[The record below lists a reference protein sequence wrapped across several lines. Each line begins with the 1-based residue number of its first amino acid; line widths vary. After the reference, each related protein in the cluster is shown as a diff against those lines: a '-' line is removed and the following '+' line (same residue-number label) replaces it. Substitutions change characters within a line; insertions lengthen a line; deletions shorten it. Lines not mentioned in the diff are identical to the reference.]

1 MPRHPVLYPLRQAL
15 RRQRPAAAALVA
27 GLGLLAGCGGD
38 GGDGDAPAP
47 LTWGACGDFAAA
59 PFECATASVPL
70 DTVRPGADRI
80 ELQVIRRPASDPAR
94 RLGALFF
101 NPGGPGGKGTD
112 DLPAWI
118 DAFPPALLQRF
129 DLVSWD
135 PRGIGRSTAVR
146 CFGSLQEEREFKA
159 RMAPGFPVGDE
170 QVQQQAGLQASFNQ
184 RCAQRAGSLLE
195 HVSTAD
201 SARDMDHLRRALGEA
216 RMNYLGVSYG
226 TLLGATY
233 ANLFPDRVRAMVLD
247 GNMDPV
253 AYFEDEPLAGTTLR
267 IDNDLAT
274 AETLQQFAA
283 RCAAAGTARC
293 GFAATDAAATAAKFE
308 ALAARLAA
316 QPVAV
321 DAFPGV
327 SFTEPALLSITA
339 AWLFVVREAGGF
351 PGWSALA
358 GLLQDLW
365 VASGGDAATPVSGTV
380 RPASVSSAAS
390 RPASSRS
397 TSARPTA
404 QAAADDSAYD
414 SDGGAWAVQCG
425 ESPNPRDPL
434 AYPQVAAFAVAR
446 AGRIGAAGA
455 WGDAPCATWPARAAS
470 THAGPWNRAT
480 APILVIGNR
489 YDPSTAYSSSVR
501 MASLLA
507 NARLLTVEGYG
518 HTVLLN
524 PSRCASD
531 AQAAYFI
538 DGTLPPQGTTCVQ
551 DTQPFEAAAA
561 TGP

>member
-1 MPRHPVLYPLRQAL
+1 MSRDLVLYPLRQAL
-15 RRQRPAAAALVA
+15 RRRRPAALALAASV
-27 GLGLLAGCGGD
+27 GLLAGCGGD

-47 LTWGACGDFAAA
+47 LAWGACGDFAAV
-59 PFECATASVPL
+59 PFECAIASVPL

-80 ELQVIRRPASDPAR
+80 VLQVIRRPASDPAQR
-94 RLGALFF
+94 IGALFF

-129 DLVSWD
+129 DIVSWD

-146 CFGSLQEEREFKA
+146 CFGSLQEEQAFKA
-159 RMAPGFPVGDE
+159 RMPVGFPVGDE

-184 RCAQRAGSLLE
+184 RCAQRAGALLE

-267 IDNDLAT
+267 IHNDLAT

-283 RCAAAGTARC
+283 RCAAAGSARC
-293 GFAATDAAATAAKFE
+293 GFAAPDAAATAAKFE
-308 ALAARLAA
+308 SLAARLAA
-316 QPVAV
+316 RPVAV

-327 SFTEPALLSITA
+327 SFTEPALLSVTA
-339 AWLFVVREAGGF
+339 AWLFVVREAAGF

-365 VASGGDAATPVSGTV
+365 VASGGDAAA
-380 RPASVSSAAS
+380 PASRNVQ
-390 RPASSRS
+390 PASSRP
-397 TSARPTA
+397 TTARPSA

-434 AYPQVAAFAVAR
+434 AYPAVAAFAVSR

-455 WGDAPCATWPARAAS
+455 WGDAPCATWPARAAAS
-470 THAGPWNRAT
+470 YAGPWNRAT

-507 NARLLTVEGYG
+507 NARLLTVEGFG

-538 DGTLPPQGTTCVQ
+538 DGTLPPEGTSCVQ
-551 DTQPFEAAAA
+551 DTQPFDAAAA